1 LGHDDESTISTAT
14 LLKARQGD
22 NDAWNNVWK
31 QYSPRVFRQALRLG
45 ISEADAEDITL
56 EVFRKVWA
64 QLDRF
69 SRDESGQS
77 LGAWINR
84 ITQTTALDFLKKS
97 GRAPDNLGSGAVQLP
112 ERSSLP
118 EHSGLPE
125 HSSQP
130 PDVRMSP
137 LWLAFWQAQ
146 GIVEN
151 QFSERAWECFRLARI
166 AHLPHAEI
174 AEMLNMSVTNVS
186 TTANRVF
193 ERIREQC
200 IRQLEQANFMIDG
213 EGRLVP
219 RDMVPQDTA
228 ED

>member
-1 LGHDDESTISTAT
+1 MGYDDESTISSAT

-22 NDAWNNVWK
+22 NDAWNNIWK

-45 ISEADAEDITL
+45 ISESDAEDITV

-64 QLDRF
+64 WLHRF

-84 ITQTTALDFLKKS
+84 ITQNTALDLLKRSCKTPE
-97 GRAPDNLGSGAVQLP
+97 GLGSGATQLP
-112 ERSSLP
+112 ERSNQPADVSL
-118 EHSGLPE
+118 
-125 HSSQP
+125 
-130 PDVRMSP
+130 SP
-137 LWLAFWQAQ
+137 LWLAFWQAH

-151 QFSERAWECFRLARI
+151 QCSERAWECFRLSRV

-174 AEMLNMSVTNVS
+174 AAILGMSVTNVS

-193 ERIREQC
+193 SKIREEC
-200 IRQLEQANFMIDG
+200 VRQLELANFTLDE

-219 RDMVPQDTA
+219 RDSHRSS
-228 ED
+228 